1 MKSFLAAA
9 TAMTVLTAI
18 SPVRSQ
24 DVAAGEKVFKKCKAC
39 HKVGDDA
46 KNGVG
51 PILNGVIGRPAGS
64 VDGYKYGTGMQQA
77 GAAGLVWSEEL
88 ILEYITDPKTFL
100 RTYLDDP
107 KAKAKM
113 VFKLKKE
120 QDRLDVLA
128 YVKTFSPETGASA
141 AD

>member
-1 MKSFLAAA
+1 MRTILTALAATGLLSA
-9 TAMTVLTAI
+9 AGPALA
-18 SPVRSQ
+18 Q

-39 HKVGDDA
+39 HRVGDDA

-64 VDGYKYGTGMQQA
+64 VDGYKYGKGMQQA
-77 GAAGLVWSEEL
+77 GAAGLVWNEEL
-88 ILEYITDPKTFL
+88 ILEYITDPKVFL

-113 VFKLKKE
+113 VFKFKKE
-120 QDRLDVLA
+120 QDRMDVLA
-128 YVKTFSPETGASA
+128 YVKTFSPDAEASA